1 MIIIQI
7 FYHILYIIYINER
20 RSILQQLLTNVT
32 EYGIKDIAKI
42 LPIGEQQIRRYIG
55 TGVTQTMSNR
65 TAVAFVQKLEGDALD
80 TELAAIEE
88 EKKSRSVLNLSDI
101 YPNDGEDDEED
112 FDKNNKNDKNSDE

>member
-55 TGVTQTMSNR
+55 TGELKAVIKRNR
-65 TAVAFVQKLEGDALD
+65 YRVAEEDLKAFM
-80 TELAAIEE
+80 IE
-88 EKKSRSVLNLSDI
+88 KGFTNLNL
-101 YPNDGEDDEED
+101 
-112 FDKNNKNDKNSDE
+112 